1 VPAQLFKKPFY
12 SRPSVQEENSPAK
25 TAIDISNA
33 ILNFI
38 NPAVYGTKSEGSSL
52 SGKDTIKNILKNYK
66 TVAVVGLSKD
76 PAKDSFQVAQFL
88 QSKGYRIV
96 PVNPF
101 AEEVLGEKC
110 YKSLREMPKDLQ
122 KTIEIVDIFRSSAD
136 VPPIVDQAVQLR
148 RRYGKPHVVWMQLG
162 IINEAARKAAD
173 AGLTVVMDKCMR
185 IERGKLD
192 KEENVELEQIR
203 ARKKQELMTK
213 MKGSDE
219 TVGAS
224 PITLDD
230 AHFNEAVQ
238 KYPLMLIDCWADW
251 CGPCRMIE
259 PVVDELARDYDD
271 RLVVGKLNVD
281 ENPETSM
288 RFGIVSI
295 PTLLIMKN
303 GEEVD
308 RIIGAV
314 PKQFIE
320 EKLKKHL

>member
-1 VPAQLFKKPFY
+1 L
-12 SRPSVQEENSPAK
+12 
-25 TAIDISNA
+25 
-33 ILNFI
+33 
-38 NPAVYGTKSEGSSL
+38 SE
-52 SGKDTIKNILKNYK
+52 KDTIKNVLENYK
-66 TVAVVGLSKD
+66 TVAIVGLSKD
-76 PAKDSFQVAQFL
+76 PSKDSFEVGQFL
-88 QSKGYRIV
+88 QSKGYNII
-96 PVNPF
+96 PVNPT
-101 AEEVLGEKC
+101 ADQILGEKC
-110 YKSLREMPKDLQ
+110 YKSLLEIPEDLQ
-122 KTIEIVDIFRSSAD
+122 KTIEIVDIFRPSAD
-136 VPPIVDQAVQLR
+136 VPPIMDQAAQLR
-148 RRYGKPHVVWMQLG
+148 RKYGKPHVVWMQLG
-162 IINEAARKAAD
+162 IVNEEAARKAED
-173 AGLTVVMDKCMR
+173 AGITVIMDRCMR
-185 IERGKLD
+185 IERRKLD
-192 KEENVELEQIR
+192 KEEDVELDEIR

-213 MKGSDE
+213 MKENDE

-224 PITLDD
+224 PITVDD
-230 AHFNEAVQ
+230 AHFNEAIH

-259 PVVDELARDYDD
+259 PVIGELARDYDD

-281 ENPETSM
+281 ENPETAM